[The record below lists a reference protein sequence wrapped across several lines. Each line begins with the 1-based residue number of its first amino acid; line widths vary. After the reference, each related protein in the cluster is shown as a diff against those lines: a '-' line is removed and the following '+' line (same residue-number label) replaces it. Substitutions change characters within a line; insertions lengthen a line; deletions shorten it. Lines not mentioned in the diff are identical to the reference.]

1 MSSDS
6 STRNPQL
13 HAPAGLRV
21 PLNLTTSNLS
31 SPTTA
36 TTPTSVSSRHGS
48 SEILSSGSDG
58 DRESVPYTAK
68 SPFSTPKQP
77 IGKRRTVIV
86 NDFKPSSARKPRA
99 GPLSELNENSSK
111 AIKKTSSKLADIED
125 DPVVQTAEFKFL
137 YRLYVPNKYLIRNN
151 KMSKKNLLNHLPLI
165 IPSAVNETSPTSSTS
180 SQISSRTSNDYAGL
194 NFQVHLFLSSI
205 MVNYIS
211 SWYLTKLNT
220 DDMLFLQSVYQLL
233 SDLVRD
239 ISRRVNAVLKDEV
252 SIVGVIDDVA
262 SILNKH
268 ISDLVAHDSQYELE
282 ILRTFQ
288 NRANST
294 NVFDEDPS
302 DDVETVIDRY
312 LASNHLIF
320 RQNVQDTSL
329 QNTINRLGISSENS
343 SKLFTFE
350 KSAFDDT
357 QLTEPPDDPRQLEYF
372 RIITHNILEATFENT
387 TEDYAINP
395 LSSKIGTKLI
405 VSLVSDLIFIKI
417 FDKLSTPDFILDTV
431 GDGIVSAI
439 EKYLDSKSSSI
450 SKPVTTSKSVTISSR
465 AQVILSSVYNRVS
478 RIILGV
484 SVSKNTGDTPD
495 SNDVEPDIFGN
506 SVFQLFDTITNFS
519 SRKPLLTG
527 ILVFC
532 KDLLQINSS
541 VAAKVNSIC
550 TGYISKKILSSNFIG
565 DGSLSGIIS
574 DLRVNIFEKKDDK
587 KEELEKDRVT
597 VDQLTEKIFN
607 LIRDKIPGLLPSFTR
622 VTPFFNYFE
631 ETDEDLKEA
640 IRRMLV
646 IFNYENG
653 SDNIELHETCK
664 LNKLLMINLIDCV
677 IRTLYP
683 ELVQNTI

>member
-1 MSSDS
+1 
-6 STRNPQL
+6 
-13 HAPAGLRV
+13 
-21 PLNLTTSNLS
+21 
-31 SPTTA
+31 
-36 TTPTSVSSRHGS
+36 
-48 SEILSSGSDG
+48 
-58 DRESVPYTAK
+58 
-68 SPFSTPKQP
+68 
-77 IGKRRTVIV
+77 
-86 NDFKPSSARKPRA
+86 
-99 GPLSELNENSSK
+99 
-111 AIKKTSSKLADIED
+111 ED

-165 IPSAVNETSPTSSTS
+165 IPSA
-180 SQISSRTSNDYAGL
+180 ISSRTSNDYAGL

-320 RQNVQDTSL
+320 RQN
-329 QNTINRLGISSENS
+329 
-343 SKLFTFE
+343 